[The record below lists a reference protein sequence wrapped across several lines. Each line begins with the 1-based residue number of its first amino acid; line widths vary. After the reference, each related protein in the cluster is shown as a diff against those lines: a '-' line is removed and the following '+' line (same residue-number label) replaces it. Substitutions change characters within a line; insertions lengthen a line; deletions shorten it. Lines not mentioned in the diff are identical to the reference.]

1 MWRKVRYFDN
11 PYPKW
16 KEIDET
22 EKKDSGLDDLMFIS
36 SKVSS
41 NDHGLKNI
49 YTYTLN
55 NIIRLFNQYTLQN
68 LNTQQ
73 KLFAKRPST
82 YAPVDGT
89 IYVGIH
95 GISVLLLRILLLI
108 DNNDITDDHVN
119 PKGHKQSPI
128 NCDNYKASKELL
140 VRFIYD
146 LCTGLKAK
154 TIEKLRQKLLFRIE
168 EYIQFI
174 LNPQIKYQNSWDDV
188 TTLVLGKTGIISVAV
203 VVSYIT
209 KNIKK
214 FNRYIQK
221 LLGYADV
228 VLASWSNWIHF
239 MFSIHSI
246 IH

>member
-1 MWRKVRYFDN
+1 M
-11 PYPKW
+11 
-16 KEIDET
+16 
-22 EKKDSGLDDLMFIS
+22 
-36 SKVSS
+36 
-41 NDHGLKNI
+41 
-49 YTYTLN
+49 
-55 NIIRLFNQYTLQN
+55 FNQHTLQN

-73 KLFAKRPST
+73 KLFAKRPSQ

-95 GISVLLLRILLLI
+95 GLSVLFLRILLLI
-108 DNNDITDDHVN
+108 GNNGITDDHIQHHIQHHVN
-119 PKGHKQSPI
+119 PKEHKQSPI

-154 TIEKLRQKLLFRIE
+154 TVEKLRQKLLIRVE
-168 EYIQFI
+168 EYCQFI

-214 FNRYIQK
+214 FN
-221 LLGYADV
+221 
-228 VLASWSNWIHF
+228 
-239 MFSIHSI
+239 
-246 IH
+246 